1 MQLLPFKFNFF
12 IQLNFFSKTD
22 AFKENI
28 HCTDMTAS
36 DYSDPYYSEGKR
48 SKKKKKN
55 LTITIAF
62 KTNML
67 SMLFLD

>member
-36 DYSDPYYSEGKR
+36 DYSDPYHSEGKR
-48 SKKKKKN
+48 SKQKN
-55 LTITIAF
+55 QFDYYYCI
-62 KTNML
+62 
-67 SMLFLD
+67 

>member
-1 MQLLPFKFNFF
+1 MQLLPFKLNFF

-48 SKKKKKN
+48 SKQKKIN